1 MSKEKFTKR
10 SSEDDSFSEGLSLA
24 GTPKQSSKFFVM
36 NKVKFIKALVAIA
49 LAVGCLFLPYESLGL
64 VGAHAVNAVEI
75 RVIAIFVLAAL
86 FWILEPFPIWTT
98 SMLVIVL
105 MLLTVSDKA
114 LMFSADGN
122 TLFSFQIDPATGEKF
137 TNLVNSKGIMATFAD
152 PIIMLFLGGFFLAA
166 AATKYK
172 LDMNLARFLLKP
184 FGTNPKFVLLGLMAI
199 TALFSMFM
207 SNTATAAMML
217 AILAPVLSLFDEND
231 RGRAAFALAIPIAAN
246 VGGMGTPIGT
256 PPNAI
261 ALKALGDMGATVS
274 FGKWMAFGVPY
285 VIILTLISWAL
296 LLWFFP
302 ISKKKMELNVG
313 GEFLKTPKA
322 IIVYVT
328 FGVTVLLWVLGK
340 DIVGIDSNIVAMIPM
355 GVFALTQVI
364 TKKDLNDM
372 SWDVLWLVAGGFAL
386 GLGLQKTGLADHL
399 IGAIPF
405 AAWPPL
411 GLMVGAGIICLFMA
425 NFMSHT
431 ATASLLVPIIAV
443 VGVNVGGALD
453 SLGGIV
459 ALLVSVAFASS
470 LGMSLPI
477 STPPNA
483 LAHATGLVDTKGMA
497 KTGVLI
503 GLLGMALAYGMMI
516 LLAALNVFEPVAA
529 EGTVH
534 EVAAE
539 KVPMFAPEKV
549 EIEAGKAH
557 AVPAPPVDVFAPG
570 SVEKD
575 VPAHET
581 PAK

>member
-1 MSKEKFTKR
+1 MTK
-10 SSEDDSFSEGLSLA
+10 L
-24 GTPKQSSKFFVM
+24 
-36 NKVKFIKALVAIA
+36 KALKALIAIVIA
-49 LAVGCLFLPYESLGL
+49 GICLFLPYESFGL
-64 VGAHAVNAVEI
+64 ALNAVEI

-98 SMLVIVL
+98 SMFVIVL
-105 MLLTVSDKA
+105 MLLTVSDLGLK
-114 LMFSADGN
+114 LSLPDFMGGS
-122 TLFSFQIDPATGEKF
+122 TVFSFQTDPATGEKF
-137 TNLVNSKGIMATFAD
+137 TNLVNYKGIMATFAD

-217 AILAPVLSLFDEND
+217 AILAPVLALFDEND

-261 ALKALGDMGATVS
+261 ALKALGDMNATVS

-285 VIILTLISWAL
+285 VIVLILISWAL
-296 LLWFFP
+296 LLWMFP

-328 FGVTVLLWVLGK
+328 FAVTVLLWVLGK
-340 DIVGIDSNIVAMIPM
+340 NVVGIDSNMVAMIPM
-355 GVFALTQVI
+355 AVFALTQVI
-364 TKKDLNDM
+364 TKKDLNGM

-386 GLGLQKTGLADHL
+386 GLGLQKTGLAEHL

-405 AAWPPL
+405 ASWPAL

-443 VGVNVGGALD
+443 VGVNVGASLD
-453 SLGGIV
+453 SLGGVV

-497 KTGVLI
+497 KTGVII
-503 GLLGMALAYGMMI
+503 GVVGMVLAYVMMVF
-516 LLAALNVFEPVAA
+516 LARVGVFSPIQA
-529 EGTVH
+529 EGKVH

-539 KVPMFAPEKV
+539 KVPMLAPETV
-549 EIEAGKAH
+549 EVEDGKAH
-557 AVPAPPVDVFAPG
+557 SVPAAPVDVFAPG

-575 VPAHET
+575 DSPEE
-581 PAK
+581 K

>member
-1 MSKEKFTKR
+1 
-10 SSEDDSFSEGLSLA
+10 
-24 GTPKQSSKFFVM
+24 M
-36 NKVKFIKALVAIA
+36 NKAKFVKAVIAIA

-114 LMFSADGN
+114 LMFSAGGD
-122 TLFSFQIDPATGEKF
+122 TLFSFQTDPATGEKF
-137 TNLVNSKGIMATFAD
+137 ANLVNYKGIMATFAD

-217 AILAPVLSLFDEND
+217 AILAPVLSLFDED
-231 RGRAAFALAIPIAAN
+231 DKGRAAFALAIPIAAN

-261 ALKALGDMGATVS
+261 ALKALGDMNATVS
-274 FGKWMAFGVPY
+274 FGKWMAFGIPY
-285 VIILTLISWAL
+285 VIILILAAWAL
-296 LLWFFP
+296 LLWMFP

-328 FGVTVLLWVLGK
+328 FAVTVLLWVLGK
-340 DIVGIDSNIVAMIPM
+340 DIVGIDSNMVAMIPM
-355 GVFALTQVI
+355 AVFALTQVI
-364 TKKDLNDM
+364 TKKDLNGM

-386 GLGLQKTGLADHL
+386 GLGLQKTGLAAHL

-405 AAWPPL
+405 DTWPAF
-411 GLMVGAGIICLFMA
+411 GLMVGAGVICLFMA

-443 VGVNVGGALD
+443 VGVNVGASMD
-453 SLGGIV
+453 ALGGVV

-470 LGMSLPI
+470 LGMALPI

-497 KTGVLI
+497 KTGVII
-503 GLLGMALAYGMMI
+503 GLLGMLLTYAMMI
-516 LLAALNVFEPVAA
+516 LLAYLGVFTPIRA
-529 EGTVH
+529 EGSVH

-539 KVPMFAPEKV
+539 KVSMLAPENV
-549 EIEAGKAH
+549 EVEKNGEAH

-575 VPAHET
+575 APEQDASASAAVPA
-581 PAK
+581 K

>member
-1 MSKEKFTKR
+1 MT
-10 SSEDDSFSEGLSLA
+10 
-24 GTPKQSSKFFVM
+24 
-36 NKVKFIKALVAIA
+36 KVKALKALIAIA

-114 LMFSADGN
+114 LMFSAGGD
-122 TLFSFQIDPATGEKF
+122 TLFSFQTDPATGEKF
-137 TNLVNSKGIMATFAD
+137 ANLVNYKGIMATFAD

-261 ALKALGDMGATVS
+261 ALKALGDMNATVS
-274 FGKWMAFGVPY
+274 FGKWMAFGIPY
-285 VIILTLISWAL
+285 VIILILAAWAL
-296 LLWFFP
+296 LLWMFP

-328 FGVTVLLWVLGK
+328 FAVTVLLWVLGK
-340 DIVGIDSNIVAMIPM
+340 DIVGIDSNMVAMIPM
-355 GVFALTQVI
+355 AVFALTQVI
-364 TKKDLNDM
+364 TKKDLNGM

-386 GLGLQKTGLADHL
+386 GLGLQKTGLAAHL

-405 AAWPPL
+405 DTWPAF
-411 GLMVGAGIICLFMA
+411 GLMVGAGVICLFMA

-443 VGVNVGGALD
+443 VGVNVGASMD
-453 SLGGIV
+453 ALGGVV

-470 LGMSLPI
+470 LGMALPI

-497 KTGVLI
+497 KTGVII
-503 GLLGMALAYGMMI
+503 GLLGMVLTYAMMI
-516 LLAALNVFEPVAA
+516 LLAYLGVFTPIRA
-529 EGTVH
+529 EGSVH

-539 KVPMFAPEKV
+539 KVPMLDPETV
-549 EIEAGKAH
+549 EVEKSGEAH
-557 AVPAPPVDVFAPG
+557 AVPAAPVDVFAPG

-575 VPAHET
+575 VPEQDAA
-581 PAK
+581 PRN

>member
-1 MSKEKFTKR
+1 MT
-10 SSEDDSFSEGLSLA
+10 
-24 GTPKQSSKFFVM
+24 
-36 NKVKFIKALVAIA
+36 KVKALKALIAIA

-114 LMFSADGN
+114 LMFSAGGD
-122 TLFSFQIDPATGEKF
+122 TLFSFQTDPATGAKF
-137 TNLVNSKGIMATFAD
+137 ANLVNYKGIMATFAD

-261 ALKALGDMGATVS
+261 ALKALGDMNATVS
-274 FGKWMAFGVPY
+274 FGKWMAFGIPY
-285 VIILTLISWAL
+285 VIILILAAWAL
-296 LLWFFP
+296 LLWLFP

-340 DIVGIDSNIVAMIPM
+340 DIVGIDSNMVAMIPM
-355 GVFALTQVI
+355 AVFALTQVI
-364 TKKDLNDM
+364 TKKDLNGM

-386 GLGLQKTGLADHL
+386 GLGLQKTGLAEHL

-405 AAWPPL
+405 DTWPAL
-411 GLMVGAGIICLFMA
+411 GLMVGAGVICLFMA

-443 VGVNVGGALD
+443 VGVNVGASMD
-453 SLGGIV
+453 ALGGVV

-470 LGMSLPI
+470 LGMALPI

-497 KTGVLI
+497 KTGVII
-503 GLLGMALAYGMMI
+503 GLLGMVLTYAMMI
-516 LLAALNVFEPVAA
+516 LLANLGVFTPIRA
-529 EGTVH
+529 EGAVH

-539 KVPMFAPEKV
+539 KVPMLDPETV
-549 EIEAGKAH
+549 EVEKSGEAH
-557 AVPAPPVDVFAPG
+557 AVPAAPVDVFAPG

-575 VPAHET
+575 VPEQDA
-581 PAK
+581 ALRN

>member
-1 MSKEKFTKR
+1 
-10 SSEDDSFSEGLSLA
+10 
-24 GTPKQSSKFFVM
+24 M
-36 NKVKFIKALVAIA
+36 NKAKFVKAVIAIA

-114 LMFSADGN
+114 LMFSAGGD
-122 TLFSFQIDPATGEKF
+122 TLFSFQTDPATGEKF
-137 TNLVNSKGIMATFAD
+137 ANLVNYKGIMATFAD

-217 AILAPVLSLFDEND
+217 AILAPVLSLFDED
-231 RGRAAFALAIPIAAN
+231 DKGRAAFALAIPIAAN

-261 ALKALGDMGATVS
+261 ALKALGDMNATVS
-274 FGKWMAFGVPY
+274 FGKWMAFGIPY
-285 VIILTLISWAL
+285 VIILILAAWAL
-296 LLWFFP
+296 LLWMFP

-322 IIVYVT
+322 IIVYIT
-328 FGVTVLLWVLGK
+328 FAVTVLLWVLGK
-340 DIVGIDSNIVAMIPM
+340 DIVGIDSNMVAMIPM
-355 GVFALTQVI
+355 AVFALTQVI
-364 TKKDLNDM
+364 TKKDLNGM

-386 GLGLQKTGLADHL
+386 GLGLQKTGLAEHL

-405 AAWPPL
+405 DTWPAF
-411 GLMVGAGIICLFMA
+411 GLMVGAGVICLFMA

-443 VGVNVGGALD
+443 VGVNVGASMD
-453 SLGGIV
+453 ALGGVV

-470 LGMSLPI
+470 LGMALPI

-497 KTGVLI
+497 KTGVII
-503 GLLGMALAYGMMI
+503 GLLGMLLTYAMMI
-516 LLAALNVFEPVAA
+516 LLAYLGVFTPIRA
-529 EGTVH
+529 EGSVH

-539 KVPMFAPEKV
+539 KVSMLAPETV
-549 EIEAGKAH
+549 EVEKTGEAH
-557 AVPAPPVDVFAPG
+557 AVPAAPVDVFAPG

-575 VPAHET
+575 APEQDASASAAVPA
-581 PAK
+581 K

>member
-1 MSKEKFTKR
+1 MT
-10 SSEDDSFSEGLSLA
+10 
-24 GTPKQSSKFFVM
+24 
-36 NKVKFIKALVAIA
+36 KVKALKALIA
-49 LAVGCLFLPYESLGL
+49 LAIAAGCLFLPYESFGVALS
-64 VGAHAVNAVEI
+64 AVEI

-98 SMLVIVL
+98 SMLVIVT
-105 MLLTVSDKA
+105 MLLTVSDLA
-114 LMFSADGN
+114 LELTPPGSDVPVFSLQA
-122 TLFSFQIDPATGEKF
+122 DPATGEKF
-137 TNLVNSKGIMATFAD
+137 GNLVSAKGIMATFAD

-184 FGTNPKFVLLGLMAI
+184 FGTNPKFVLLGLMSI

-217 AILAPVLSLFDEND
+217 AILAPVLSLFDESD
-231 RGRAAFALAIPIAAN
+231 KGRAAFALAIPIAAN
-246 VGGMGTPIGT
+246 IGGMGTPIGT

-261 ALKALGDMGATVS
+261 ALKALEDINAGVT
-274 FGKWMAFGVPY
+274 FGTWMAFGIPY
-285 VIILTLISWAL
+285 VIILIVASWAL
-296 LLWFFP
+296 LLWLFP
-302 ISKKKMELNVG
+302 ISKKSMELQVG

-340 DIVGIDSNIVAMIPM
+340 DVVGIDSNVVAMIPM
-355 GVFALTQVI
+355 AVFALTQVI
-364 TKKDLNDM
+364 TKKDLNGM

-386 GLGLQKTGLADHL
+386 GLGLQRTGLAEHL

-405 AAWPPL
+405 ASWPAMV
-411 GLMVGAGIICLFMA
+411 LMVGVGVICLFMA

-443 VGVNVGGALD
+443 IGVNVGASLD
-453 SLGGIV
+453 ALGGVV

-497 KTGVLI
+497 KTGVAI
-503 GLLGMALAYGMMI
+503 GVAGMVLTYAMMF
-516 LLAALNVFEPVAA
+516 LLAQLHVFSPVKTD
-529 EGTVH
+529 GKVR
-534 EVAAE
+534 EVAPE
-539 KVPMFAPEKV
+539 NVEMFAPESV
-549 EIEAGKAH
+549 EVDAAGKAH
-557 AVPAPPVDVFAPG
+557 AVPAAPVPVFAPG

-575 VPAHET
+575 DGAVPAD
-581 PAK
+581 AGAAR

>member
-1 MSKEKFTKR
+1 
-10 SSEDDSFSEGLSLA
+10 
-24 GTPKQSSKFFVM
+24 M
-36 NKVKFIKALVAIA
+36 NKAKFVKAVIAIA

-114 LMFSADGN
+114 LMFSAGGDS
-122 TLFSFQIDPATGEKF
+122 LFAFGVDPATGAKF
-137 TNLVNSKGIMATFAD
+137 ANLVPAKSIMATFAD

-217 AILAPVLSLFDEND
+217 AILAPVLSLFDED
-231 RGRAAFALAIPIAAN
+231 DKGRAAFALAIPIAAN

-261 ALKALGDMGATVS
+261 ALKALGDMNATVS
-274 FGKWMAFGVPY
+274 FGKWMAFGIPY
-285 VIILTLISWAL
+285 VIILILAAWAL
-296 LLWFFP
+296 LLWMFP

-328 FGVTVLLWVLGK
+328 FAVTVLLWVLGK
-340 DIVGIDSNIVAMIPM
+340 DIVGIDSNMVAMIPM
-355 GVFALTQVI
+355 AVFALTQVI
-364 TKKDLNDM
+364 TKKDLNGM

-386 GLGLQKTGLADHL
+386 GLGLQKTGLAAHL

-405 AAWPPL
+405 ASWPAL
-411 GLMVGAGIICLFMA
+411 GLMIGAGVICIFMA

-443 VGVNVGGALD
+443 VGVNVGASMD
-453 SLGGIV
+453 ALGGVV

-470 LGMSLPI
+470 LGMALPI

-497 KTGVLI
+497 KTGVII
-503 GLLGMALAYGMMI
+503 GVLGMALTYAMMI
-516 LLAALNVFEPVAA
+516 LLAALGVFTPPHANESAPAA
-529 EGTVH
+529 AQP
-534 EVAAE
+534 AAT
-539 KVPMFAPEKV
+539 AP
-549 EIEAGKAH
+549 A
-557 AVPAPPVDVFAPG
+557 AVPA
-570 SVEKD
+570 K
-575 VPAHET
+575 
-581 PAK
+581 

>member
-1 MSKEKFTKR
+1 
-10 SSEDDSFSEGLSLA
+10 
-24 GTPKQSSKFFVM
+24 M
-36 NKVKFIKALVAIA
+36 NKAKFVKAVIAIA

-114 LMFSADGN
+114 LMFSAGGD
-122 TLFSFQIDPATGEKF
+122 TLFSFQTDPATGEKF
-137 TNLVNSKGIMATFAD
+137 TNLVNYKGIMATFAD

-217 AILAPVLSLFDEND
+217 AILAPVLSLFDED
-231 RGRAAFALAIPIAAN
+231 DKGRAAFALAIPIAAN

-261 ALKALGDMGATVS
+261 ALKALGDMNATVS
-274 FGKWMAFGVPY
+274 FGKWMAFGIPY
-285 VIILTLISWAL
+285 VIILILAAWAL
-296 LLWFFP
+296 LLWMFP

-322 IIVYVT
+322 IIVYIT
-328 FGVTVLLWVLGK
+328 FAVTVLLWVLGK
-340 DIVGIDSNIVAMIPM
+340 DIVGIDSNMVAMIPM
-355 GVFALTQVI
+355 AVFALTQVI
-364 TKKDLNDM
+364 TKKDLNGM

-386 GLGLQKTGLADHL
+386 GLGLQKTGLAAHL

-405 AAWPPL
+405 DTWPAF
-411 GLMVGAGIICLFMA
+411 GLMVGAGVICLFMA

-443 VGVNVGGALD
+443 VGVNVGASMD
-453 SLGGIV
+453 ALGGVV

-470 LGMSLPI
+470 LGMALPI

-497 KTGVLI
+497 KTGVII
-503 GLLGMALAYGMMI
+503 GLLGMLLTYAMMI
-516 LLAALNVFEPVAA
+516 LLAYLGVFTPIRA
-529 EGTVH
+529 EGSVH

-539 KVPMFAPEKV
+539 KVSMLAPETV
-549 EIEAGKAH
+549 EVEKAGEAH
-557 AVPAPPVDVFAPG
+557 AVPAAPVDVFAPG

-575 VPAHET
+575 APEQDASSSAAVQAQ
-581 PAK
+581 

>member
-1 MSKEKFTKR
+1 MT
-10 SSEDDSFSEGLSLA
+10 
-24 GTPKQSSKFFVM
+24 
-36 NKVKFIKALVAIA
+36 KVKALKALIAIA

-114 LMFSADGN
+114 LMFSAGGD
-122 TLFSFQIDPATGEKF
+122 TLFSFQTDPMTGEKF
-137 TNLVNSKGIMATFAD
+137 ANLVNYKGIMATFAD

-217 AILAPVLSLFDEND
+217 AILAPVLSLFDED
-231 RGRAAFALAIPIAAN
+231 DKGRAAFALAIPIAAN

-261 ALKALGDMGATVS
+261 ALKALGDMNATVS
-274 FGKWMAFGVPY
+274 FGKWMAFGIPY
-285 VIILTLISWAL
+285 VIILILAAWAL
-296 LLWFFP
+296 LLWMFP

-322 IIVYVT
+322 IIVYIT
-328 FGVTVLLWVLGK
+328 FAVTVLLWVLGK
-340 DIVGIDSNIVAMIPM
+340 DIVGIDSNMVAMIPM
-355 GVFALTQVI
+355 AVFALTQVI
-364 TKKDLNDM
+364 TKKDLNGM

-386 GLGLQKTGLADHL
+386 GLGLQKTGLAAHL

-405 AAWPPL
+405 DTWPAF
-411 GLMVGAGIICLFMA
+411 GLMVGAGVICLFMA

-443 VGVNVGGALD
+443 VGVNVGASMD
-453 SLGGIV
+453 ALGGVV

-470 LGMSLPI
+470 LGMALPI

-497 KTGVLI
+497 KTGVII
-503 GLLGMALAYGMMI
+503 GLLGMLLTYAMMI
-516 LLAALNVFEPVAA
+516 LLAYLGVFTPIRA

-539 KVPMFAPEKV
+539 KVSMLAPETV
-549 EIEAGKAH
+549 EVEKNGEAH

-575 VPAHET
+575 APEQDASASAAVPA
-581 PAK
+581 K

>member
-1 MSKEKFTKR
+1 
-10 SSEDDSFSEGLSLA
+10 
-24 GTPKQSSKFFVM
+24 M
-36 NKVKFIKALVAIA
+36 NKAKFVKAVIAIA

-114 LMFSADGN
+114 LMFSAGGD
-122 TLFSFQIDPATGEKF
+122 TLFSFQTDPATGEKF
-137 TNLVNSKGIMATFAD
+137 TNLVNYKGIMATFAD

-217 AILAPVLSLFDEND
+217 AILAPVLSLFDED
-231 RGRAAFALAIPIAAN
+231 DKGRAAFALAIPIAAN

-261 ALKALGDMGATVS
+261 ALKALGDMNATVS
-274 FGKWMAFGVPY
+274 FGKWMAFGIPY
-285 VIILTLISWAL
+285 VIILILAAWAL
-296 LLWFFP
+296 LLWMFP

-322 IIVYVT
+322 IIVYIT
-328 FGVTVLLWVLGK
+328 FAVTVLLWVLGK
-340 DIVGIDSNIVAMIPM
+340 DIVGIDSNMVAMIPM
-355 GVFALTQVI
+355 AVFALTQVI
-364 TKKDLNDM
+364 TKKDLNGM

-386 GLGLQKTGLADHL
+386 GLGLQKTGLAAHL

-405 AAWPPL
+405 DTWPAF
-411 GLMVGAGIICLFMA
+411 GLMVGAGVICLFMA

-443 VGVNVGGALD
+443 VGVNVGASMD
-453 SLGGIV
+453 ALGGVV

-470 LGMSLPI
+470 LGMALPI

-497 KTGVLI
+497 KTGVII
-503 GLLGMALAYGMMI
+503 GLLGMLLTYAMMI
-516 LLAALNVFEPVAA
+516 LLAYLGVFTPIRA
-529 EGTVH
+529 EGSVH

-539 KVPMFAPEKV
+539 KVSMLAPENV
-549 EIEAGKAH
+549 EVEKNGEAH

-575 VPAHET
+575 APEQDASASAAVPA
-581 PAK
+581 K

>member
-1 MSKEKFTKR
+1 MT
-10 SSEDDSFSEGLSLA
+10 
-24 GTPKQSSKFFVM
+24 
-36 NKVKFIKALVAIA
+36 KVKAIKALIA
-49 LAVGCLFLPYESLGL
+49 LLIAGACLFLPYESVGL
-64 VGAHAVNAVEI
+64 ALNAVEI

-98 SMLVIVL
+98 SMFVIVL
-105 MLLTVSDKA
+105 MILTVSNLGLELNLPA
-114 LMFSADGN
+114 FLGGETVFSLQ
-122 TLFSFQIDPATGEKF
+122 TDPATGKDF
-137 TNLVNSKGIMATFAD
+137 QNLVSSKSLMATFAD

-231 RGRAAFALAIPIAAN
+231 KGRAAFALAIPIAAN

-261 ALKALGDMGATVS
+261 ALKALGDMGASVS
-274 FGKWMAFGVPY
+274 FGTWMAFGIPY
-285 VIILTLISWAL
+285 VIVLILISWGL
-296 LLWFFP
+296 LLWMFP
-302 ISKKKMELNVG
+302 IEKKKMELNVG

-322 IIVYVT
+322 IIVYIT
-328 FGVTVLLWVLGK
+328 FAVTVLLWVLGK
-340 DIVGIDSNIVAMIPM
+340 GIVGIDSNVVAMIPM
-355 GVFALTQVI
+355 AVFALTQVI
-364 TKKDLNDM
+364 TKKDLNGM

-386 GLGLQKTGLADHL
+386 GVGLQKTGLAEHL

-405 AAWPPL
+405 ASWPAL
-411 GLMVGAGIICLFMA
+411 GLMVGAGVICLFMA

-443 VGVNVGGALD
+443 VGVNVGGSLD
-453 SLGGIV
+453 ALGGVI

-483 LAHATGLVDTKGMA
+483 LAHATGLVDTRGMA
-497 KTGVLI
+497 KTGVFI
-503 GLLGMALAYGMMI
+503 GVVGMVLTYAMMI
-516 LLAALNVFEPVAA
+516 LLARVGVFEPIPTEKTSAPTPVAA
-529 EGTVH
+529 
-534 EVAAE
+534 
-539 KVPMFAPEKV
+539 AP
-549 EIEAGKAH
+549 
-557 AVPAPPVDVFAPG
+557 AVPPAPA
-570 SVEKD
+570 
-575 VPAHET
+575 
-581 PAK
+581 AK

>member
-1 MSKEKFTKR
+1 MT
-10 SSEDDSFSEGLSLA
+10 
-24 GTPKQSSKFFVM
+24 
-36 NKVKFIKALVAIA
+36 KVKALKALIAIA

-114 LMFSADGN
+114 LMFSAGGD
-122 TLFSFQIDPATGEKF
+122 TLFSFQTDPATGAKF
-137 TNLVNSKGIMATFAD
+137 ANLVNYKGIMATFAD

-261 ALKALGDMGATVS
+261 ALKALGDMNATVS
-274 FGKWMAFGVPY
+274 FGKWMAFGIPY
-285 VIILTLISWAL
+285 VIILILAAWAL
-296 LLWFFP
+296 LLWMFP

-340 DIVGIDSNIVAMIPM
+340 DIVGIDSNMVAMIPM
-355 GVFALTQVI
+355 AVFALTQVI
-364 TKKDLNDM
+364 TKKDLNGM

-386 GLGLQKTGLADHL
+386 GLGLQKTGLAEHL

-405 AAWPPL
+405 ASWPAL
-411 GLMVGAGIICLFMA
+411 GLMVGAGVICLFMA

-443 VGVNVGGALD
+443 VGVNVGASMD
-453 SLGGIV
+453 ALGGVV

-470 LGMSLPI
+470 LGMALPI

-497 KTGVLI
+497 KTGVII
-503 GLLGMALAYGMMI
+503 GLLGMVLTYAMMI
-516 LLAALNVFEPVAA
+516 LLANLGVFTPIRA

-539 KVPMFAPEKV
+539 KVPMLDPETV
-549 EIEAGKAH
+549 EVEKSGEAH
-557 AVPAPPVDVFAPG
+557 AVPAAPVDVFAPG

-575 VPAHET
+575 VPEQDAA
-581 PAK
+581 PRN

>member
-1 MSKEKFTKR
+1 
-10 SSEDDSFSEGLSLA
+10 
-24 GTPKQSSKFFVM
+24 M
-36 NKVKFIKALVAIA
+36 NKAKFVKAVIAIA

-114 LMFSADGN
+114 LMFSAGGD
-122 TLFSFQIDPATGEKF
+122 TLFSFQTNPATGEKF
-137 TNLVNSKGIMATFAD
+137 ANLVNYKGIMATFAD

-217 AILAPVLSLFDEND
+217 AILAPVLSLFDED
-231 RGRAAFALAIPIAAN
+231 DKGRAAFALAIPIAAN

-261 ALKALGDMGATVS
+261 ALKALGDMNATVS
-274 FGKWMAFGVPY
+274 FGKWMAFGIPY
-285 VIILTLISWAL
+285 VIILILAAWAL
-296 LLWFFP
+296 LMWMFP

-328 FGVTVLLWVLGK
+328 FAVTVLLWVLGK
-340 DIVGIDSNIVAMIPM
+340 DIVGIDSNMVAMIPM
-355 GVFALTQVI
+355 AVFALTQVI
-364 TKKDLNDM
+364 TKKDLNGM

-386 GLGLQKTGLADHL
+386 GLGLQKTGLAEHL

-405 AAWPPL
+405 ASWPAL
-411 GLMVGAGIICLFMA
+411 GLMVGAGVICLFMA

-443 VGVNVGGALD
+443 VGVNVGASMD
-453 SLGGIV
+453 SLGGVV

-470 LGMSLPI
+470 LGMALPI

-497 KTGVLI
+497 KTGVII
-503 GLLGMALAYGMMI
+503 GLLGMLLTYAMMI
-516 LLAALNVFEPVAA
+516 LLAYLGVFTPIRA

-539 KVPMFAPEKV
+539 KVSMLAPETV
-549 EIEAGKAH
+549 EVEKNGEAH

-575 VPAHET
+575 APEQDASASAAVQAQ
-581 PAK
+581 

>member
-1 MSKEKFTKR
+1 MT
-10 SSEDDSFSEGLSLA
+10 
-24 GTPKQSSKFFVM
+24 
-36 NKVKFIKALVAIA
+36 KVKALKALIAIA

-114 LMFSADGN
+114 LMFSAGGD
-122 TLFSFQIDPATGEKF
+122 TLFSFQTDPATGAKF
-137 TNLVNSKGIMATFAD
+137 ANLVNYKGIMATFAD

-261 ALKALGDMGATVS
+261 ALKALGDMNATVS
-274 FGKWMAFGVPY
+274 FGKWMAFGIPY
-285 VIILTLISWAL
+285 VIILILAAWAL
-296 LLWFFP
+296 LLWLFP

-340 DIVGIDSNIVAMIPM
+340 DIVGIDSNMVAMIPM
-355 GVFALTQVI
+355 AVFALTQVI
-364 TKKDLNDM
+364 TKKDLNGM

-386 GLGLQKTGLADHL
+386 GLGLQKTGLAEHL

-405 AAWPPL
+405 DTWPAL
-411 GLMVGAGIICLFMA
+411 GLMVGAGVICLFMA

-443 VGVNVGGALD
+443 VGVNVGASMD
-453 SLGGIV
+453 ALGGVV

-470 LGMSLPI
+470 LGMALPI

-497 KTGVLI
+497 KTGVII
-503 GLLGMALAYGMMI
+503 GLLGMVLTYAMMI
-516 LLAALNVFEPVAA
+516 LLANLGVFTPIRA

-539 KVPMFAPEKV
+539 KVPMLDPETV
-549 EIEAGKAH
+549 EVEKSGEAH
-557 AVPAPPVDVFAPG
+557 AVPAAPVDVFAPG

-575 VPAHET
+575 VPEQDAA
-581 PAK
+581 PRN

>member
-1 MSKEKFTKR
+1 MT
-10 SSEDDSFSEGLSLA
+10 
-24 GTPKQSSKFFVM
+24 
-36 NKVKFIKALVAIA
+36 KVKALKALIA
-49 LAVGCLFLPYESLGL
+49 LAIAAGCLFLPYESFGVALS
-64 VGAHAVNAVEI
+64 AVEI

-98 SMLVIVL
+98 SMLVIVT
-105 MLLTVSDKA
+105 MLLTVSDLA
-114 LMFSADGN
+114 LELTPPGSDVPVFSLQA
-122 TLFSFQIDPATGEKF
+122 DPATGEKF
-137 TNLVNSKGIMATFAD
+137 GNLVSAKGIMATFAD

-184 FGTNPKFVLLGLMAI
+184 FGTNPKFVLLGLMSI

-217 AILAPVLSLFDEND
+217 AILAPVLSLFDESD
-231 RGRAAFALAIPIAAN
+231 KGRAAFALAIPIAAN
-246 VGGMGTPIGT
+246 IGGMGTPIGT

-261 ALKALGDMGATVS
+261 ALKALEDINAGVT
-274 FGKWMAFGVPY
+274 FGTWMAFGIPY
-285 VIILTLISWAL
+285 VIILIVASWAL
-296 LLWFFP
+296 LLWLFP
-302 ISKKKMELNVG
+302 ISKKSMELQVG

-340 DIVGIDSNIVAMIPM
+340 DVVGIGSNVVAMIPM
-355 GVFALTQVI
+355 AVFALTQVI
-364 TKKDLNDM
+364 TKKDLNGM

-386 GLGLQKTGLADHL
+386 GLGLQRTGLAEHL

-405 AAWPPL
+405 ASWPAMV
-411 GLMVGAGIICLFMA
+411 LMVGVGVICLFMA

-443 VGVNVGGALD
+443 IGVNVGASLD
-453 SLGGIV
+453 ALGGVV

-497 KTGVLI
+497 KTGVAI
-503 GLLGMALAYGMMI
+503 GVAGMVLTYAMMF
-516 LLAALNVFEPVAA
+516 LLAQLHVFSPVKSD
-529 EGTVH
+529 GKVR
-534 EVAAE
+534 EVAPE
-539 KVPMFAPEKV
+539 NVEMFAPESV
-549 EIEAGKAH
+549 EVDAAGKAH
-557 AVPAPPVDVFAPG
+557 TVPAAPVPVFAPG

-575 VPAHET
+575 AGAVPAD
-581 PAK
+581 AGAAR

>member
-1 MSKEKFTKR
+1 MT
-10 SSEDDSFSEGLSLA
+10 
-24 GTPKQSSKFFVM
+24 
-36 NKVKFIKALVAIA
+36 KVKALKALIAIA

-114 LMFSADGN
+114 LMFSAGGD
-122 TLFSFQIDPATGEKF
+122 TLFSFQTDPATGEKF
-137 TNLVNSKGIMATFAD
+137 ANLVNYKGIMATFAD

-217 AILAPVLSLFDEND
+217 AILAPVLSLFDED
-231 RGRAAFALAIPIAAN
+231 DKGRAAFALAIPIAAN
-246 VGGMGTPIGT
+246 GGGMGTPIGT

-261 ALKALGDMGATVS
+261 ALKALGDMNATVS
-274 FGKWMAFGVPY
+274 FGKWMAFGIPY
-285 VIILTLISWAL
+285 VIILILAAWAL
-296 LLWFFP
+296 LLWMFP

-322 IIVYVT
+322 IIVYIT
-328 FGVTVLLWVLGK
+328 FAVTVLLWVLGK
-340 DIVGIDSNIVAMIPM
+340 DIVGIDSNMVAMIPM
-355 GVFALTQVI
+355 AVFALTQVI
-364 TKKDLNDM
+364 TKKDLNGM

-386 GLGLQKTGLADHL
+386 GLGLQKTGLAEHL

-405 AAWPPL
+405 ASWPAL
-411 GLMVGAGIICLFMA
+411 GLMVGAGVICLFMA

-443 VGVNVGGALD
+443 VGVNVGASMD
-453 SLGGIV
+453 ALGGVV

-470 LGMSLPI
+470 LGMALPI

-497 KTGVLI
+497 KTGVII
-503 GLLGMALAYGMMI
+503 GLLGMLLTYAMMI
-516 LLAALNVFEPVAA
+516 LLAYLGVFTPIRA

-539 KVPMFAPEKV
+539 KVSMLAPETV
-549 EIEAGKAH
+549 EVEKNGEAH

-575 VPAHET
+575 APEQDAS
-581 PAK
+581 ASRN

>member
-1 MSKEKFTKR
+1 MTK
-10 SSEDDSFSEGLSLA
+10 A
-24 GTPKQSSKFFVM
+24 
-36 NKVKFIKALVAIA
+36 KALKALIAILIA
-49 LAVGCLFLPYESLGL
+49 GACLFIPYDALGVAL
-64 VGAHAVNAVEI
+64 NAVEI

-98 SMLVIVL
+98 SMFVIVL
-105 MLLTVSDKA
+105 MLLTVSDLSLKFT
-114 LMFSADGN
+114 LPDILGGG
-122 TLFSFQIDPATGEKF
+122 TLFSFQTDPATGEKF
-137 TNLVNSKGIMATFAD
+137 ANLVNYKGIMATFAD

-261 ALKALGDMGATVS
+261 ALKALGDMDATVS

-285 VIILTLISWAL
+285 VIILILISWAL
-296 LLWFFP
+296 LLWMFP

-322 IIVYVT
+322 IVVYVT
-328 FGVTVLLWVLGK
+328 FAVTVLLWVLGK
-340 DIVGIDSNIVAMIPM
+340 NVVGIDSNMVAMIPM
-355 GVFALTQVI
+355 AVFALTQVI
-364 TKKDLNDM
+364 TKKDLNGM

-386 GLGLQKTGLADHL
+386 GLGLQKTGLAEHL

-405 AAWPPL
+405 ASWPAL
-411 GLMVGAGIICLFMA
+411 GLMIGAGIICLFMA

-443 VGVNVGGALD
+443 VGVNVGASLD
-453 SLGGIV
+453 SLGGVV

-497 KTGVLI
+497 KTGVII
-503 GLLGMALAYGMMI
+503 GVLGMVLTYAMMI
-516 LLAALNVFEPVAA
+516 ILAHVGVFTPIKT

-534 EVAAE
+534 EVAPE
-539 KVPMFAPEKV
+539 KVPMLDPGTVVPE
-549 EIEAGKAH
+549 ENGEAYI
-557 AVPAPPVDVFAPG
+557 VPAAPVDVFAPG

-575 VPAHET
+575 ET
-581 PAK
+581 PDEK

>member
-1 MSKEKFTKR
+1 
-10 SSEDDSFSEGLSLA
+10 
-24 GTPKQSSKFFVM
+24 M
-36 NKVKFIKALVAIA
+36 NKAKFVKAVIAIA

-114 LMFSADGN
+114 LMFSAGGD
-122 TLFSFQIDPATGEKF
+122 TLFSFQTDPATGEKF
-137 TNLVNSKGIMATFAD
+137 ANLVNYKGIMATFAD

-217 AILAPVLSLFDEND
+217 AILAPVLSLFDED
-231 RGRAAFALAIPIAAN
+231 DKGRAAFALAIPIAAN

-261 ALKALGDMGATVS
+261 ALKALGDMNATVS
-274 FGKWMAFGVPY
+274 FGKWMAFGIPY
-285 VIILTLISWAL
+285 VIILILAAWAL
-296 LLWFFP
+296 LLWMFP

-328 FGVTVLLWVLGK
+328 FAVTVLLWVLGK
-340 DIVGIDSNIVAMIPM
+340 DIVGIDSNMVAMIPM
-355 GVFALTQVI
+355 AIFALTQVI
-364 TKKDLNDM
+364 TKKDLNGM

-386 GLGLQKTGLADHL
+386 GLGLQKTGLAAHL

-405 AAWPPL
+405 DTWPAF
-411 GLMVGAGIICLFMA
+411 GLMVGAGVICLFMA

-443 VGVNVGGALD
+443 VGVNVGASMD
-453 SLGGIV
+453 ALGGVV

-470 LGMSLPI
+470 LGMALPI

-497 KTGVLI
+497 KTGVII
-503 GLLGMALAYGMMI
+503 GLLGMLLTYAMMI
-516 LLAALNVFEPVAA
+516 LLAYLGVFTPIRA
-529 EGTVH
+529 EGSVH

-539 KVPMFAPEKV
+539 KVSMLAPETV
-549 EIEAGKAH
+549 EVEKTGEAH
-557 AVPAPPVDVFAPG
+557 AVPAAPVDVFAPG

-575 VPAHET
+575 APEQDASASAAVPA
-581 PAK
+581 K